1 MEPQGLQGGTYNLA
15 NLKSNSSITR
25 PVVPT
30 IASPIAQ
37 MHAVPAAKPAPVRVS
52 AGKAPQ
58 AAAQAPEPKVDP
70 VQQMQVDKEVRVQRF
85 QQSQD
90 RSQLNY
96 SFDKQSSTLSVQV
109 VNKQSGEFIRQLD
122 FQGFQAME
130 FSTHGYKGRYVDNA
144 A

>member
-1 MEPQGLQGGTYNLA
+1 M
-15 NLKSNSSITR
+15 
-25 PVVPT
+25 PT

-37 MHAVPAAKPAPVRVS
+37 ANAVPAAKPAPAKVS

-58 AAAQAPEPKVDP
+58 AAPEAPAKKVDP
-70 VQQMQVDKEVRVQRF
+70 VQQMQADKEVRVQRLN
-85 QQSQD
+85 QSLD
-90 RSQLNY
+90 KSQLNY
-96 SFDKQSSTLSVQV
+96 SFDKQSSTLSIKV

>member
-1 MEPQGLQGGTYNLA
+1 M
-15 NLKSNSSITR
+15 
-25 PVVPT
+25 PT

-37 MHAVPAAKPAPVRVS
+37 ANAVPASKPAPVKVS
-52 AGKAPQ
+52 VGKAEQ
-58 AAAQAPEPKVDP
+58 AASEAPAKKVDP
-70 VQQMQVDKEVRVQRF
+70 VQQMQADKEVRVQRLN
-85 QQSQD
+85 QSLD
-90 RSQLNY
+90 KSQLNY
-96 SFDKQSSTLSVQV
+96 SFDKQSSTLSIKV